1 MMIVLSNNY
10 KVIETNDSS
19 ITIRLS
25 RWLASGTDSGCEQ
38 FVREIDALIKTGKV
52 IKIDNQ
58 GWIPIRTNTID
69 AQVWNRYLM
78 SQQED

>member
-10 KVIETNDSS
+10 KVIETNNSS

-25 RWLASGTDSGCEQ
+25 RWLTSGTDSGCEQ
-38 FVREIDALIKTGKV
+38 FVREIDALIKTGKT

-58 GWIPIRTNTID
+58 GWIPIRTNVID
-69 AQVWNRYLM
+69 TQVWNRYLM